1 MEHFCKNHPEIKS
14 RKRCQYCHAYVC
26 DECQLQFM
34 QRTFCSLR
42 CLFKGL
48 LQAAAVMAKYSG
60 KKPLFKRKPRLPR
73 IQLRFS
79 RVFVD
84 LVFAVLIL
92 AILLSLRSLSKE
104 IRLLRLSQSGQMGES
119 KPAHDAA
126 ADSGF
131 VVTKGPDAMVLEN
144 TITIAGEAAE
154 NVMLSLIVN
163 DRITAVTLPQKNK
176 FQFEN
181 VRLSYGNNEIIVRGI
196 DANGLTTILE
206 KISTSYGSPRLDYLA
221 RDFSRGNSRSPNIAL
236 TFDGGSGN
244 NAASRILN
252 YLAAKHIRCTIFLTG
267 AFINRYPDLVKR
279 MVKDGHEIGNHTWSH
294 PHLTSYEANRR
305 HDTLPGVTREKLH
318 EELRRTADRFT
329 ELTGKKMAPY
339 WRAPY
344 GEHNHQI
351 RLWAAEIGYSHVG
364 WTMGRSNGES
374 MDTLDWVAD
383 TSSASYK
390 SSAQILQRILNF
402 GSATESGAN
411 GGIILMHLDTQRN
424 GDQPSDILP
433 ALIDSLQ
440 ERGYQLVTI
449 SQMMNRL

>member
-1 MEHFCKNHPEIKS
+1 
-14 RKRCQYCHAYVC
+14 
-26 DECQLQFM
+26 
-34 QRTFCSLR
+34 
-42 CLFKGL
+42 
-48 LQAAAVMAKYSG
+48 
-60 KKPLFKRKPRLPR
+60 LPR
-73 IQLRFS
+73 IL
-79 RVFVD
+79 VD
-84 LVFAVLIL
+84 LLFAVLIL

-104 IRLLRLSQSGQMGES
+104 IRLLRLSQQGQISES
-119 KPAHDAA
+119 KPTHDAT

-131 VVTKGPDAMVLEN
+131 AVTRRPDAMVLEN

-154 NVMLSLIVN
+154 NTILSLIVN
-163 DRITAVTLPQKNK
+163 DQITSVTLPQKNK

-221 RDFSRGNSRSPNIAL
+221 RDFSRGNSQISNIAL

-244 NAASRILN
+244 NVTSRILD
-252 YLAAKHIRCTIFLTG
+252 YLSAKHIRCTMFLTG

-294 PHLTSYEANRR
+294 PHLTTYETNRR
-305 HDTLPGVTREKLH
+305 HETLAEVSREKLQD
-318 EELRRTADRFT
+318 ELKRTAERFT
-329 ELTGKKMAPY
+329 ALTGKKMAPY

-344 GEHNHQI
+344 GEHNQQI
-351 RLWAAEIGYSHVG
+351 RLWAAEAGYSHVG
-364 WTMGRSNGES
+364 WTMGRGNGES

-383 TSSASYK
+383 TSASSYK
-390 SSAQILQRILNF
+390 SSAQILQRILDF
-402 GSATESGAN
+402 GNTTEIGAN

-424 GDQPSDILP
+424 GDHPSDMLP

-440 ERGYQLVTI
+440 QRGYQLVTI